1 MLGVLRRFGF
11 GVAAVAAA
19 GLFASAATAEPF
31 GIEYTID
38 RNVFKKTA
46 RADQVITFD
55 VFSDSACTAA
65 VETETLF
72 AADSTL
78 VIDEVKRLKVKGDP
92 T

>member
-1 MLGVLRRFGF
+1 MTGELGKLAFAF

-19 GLFASAATAEPF
+19 GFAGSATAEPF

-46 RADQVITFD
+46 RADQVLTFD

-65 VETETLF
+65 VPF
-72 AADSTL
+72 PRDARRASPGW
-78 VIDEVKRLKVKGDP
+78 VSRRRP
-92 T
+92 SC